1 MADSGYLDVFGH
13 KPTQD
18 RLAGAIS
25 SGRLGQ
31 SLLLHG
37 PRGVGKQRLAI
48 WTAAAINCEHE
59 SSRPCG
65 VCRSCRL
72 TAKLGHPDI
81 HWFFP
86 LPRPKRASGPDKLRQ
101 KLEESR
107 ADALAERRQNPLYLD
122 EEEEGATGIYV
133 SAVQTMRQYAYKAP
147 AMGPSK
153 VLIVGRAESLVPQ
166 AANPEAAN
174 ALLKLLEEPPSDT
187 TLILTSDVPGA
198 LLPTI
203 RSRVQSIRVP
213 PMPTNT
219 VAAFLT
225 ETLDIPTAQA
235 QKLARLSGGSIG
247 VAIDLQNEES
257 DGGRDGAIEMVRA
270 ILDGRPV
277 ARLAV
282 AHGYR
287 SFGAR
292 GGFSRV
298 LSEARNLL
306 RDLLAI
312 AAGADASDPD
322 AIARLKID
330 RDLDPIQL
338 VRALDALDDARA
350 LADRNVNPQLVVVN
364 LLRRASV
371 HHSEPTVR
379 YAGSGGKP

>member
-1 MADSGYLDVFGH
+1 VADSGYLDVFGH

-59 SSRPCG
+59 TSRPCG
-65 VCRSCRL
+65 VCHSCRL
-72 TAKLGHPDI
+72 TAKLQHPDV

-122 EEEEGATGIYV
+122 EEEDGATGIYV

-174 ALLKLLEEPPSDT
+174 AMLKLLEEPPADT

-213 PMPTNT
+213 SMPTNT
-219 VAAFLT
+219 VAAFLS
-225 ETLDIPTAQA
+225 ETLDIPPVEA
-235 QKLARLSGGSIG
+235 QKLARLSGGALG

-306 RDLLAI
+306 RDLLVVAT
-312 AAGADASDPD
+312 GADAADPD
-322 AIARLKID
+322 TIAKLKIE

-371 HHSEPTVR
+371 HRSEPTVR
-379 YAGSGGKP
+379 HAGAGGKP